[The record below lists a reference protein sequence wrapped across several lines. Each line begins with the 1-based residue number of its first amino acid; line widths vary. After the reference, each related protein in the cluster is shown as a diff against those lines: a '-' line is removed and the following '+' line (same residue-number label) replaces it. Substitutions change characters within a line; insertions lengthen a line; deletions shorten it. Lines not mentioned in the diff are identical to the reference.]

1 MWNEYVFLYIS
12 ADIKVIESLKSLE
25 VVNGEN
31 LQLTC
36 KLNGNVKVKWSRN
49 GQELSTDIHTTNETT
64 EENFFRYTL
73 TIKNVKEEYSGEYS
87 CLYENSKTSCN
98 VVVKVCI
105 FTLLKKDL

>member
-1 MWNEYVFLYIS
+1 MFLYIS

-36 KLNGNVKVKWSRN
+36 KLNANVKVKWSRN
-49 GQELSTDIHTTNETT
+49 GQELSTDIHTANETT